1 MYTWGDNLRFRVK
14 RLTAM
19 GAMFVLGASTVC
31 WAGTMKN
38 PPPKKAIEQAESLSE
53 AFAYAAAVA
62 RPSVVSI
69 RAVTKVTTASH
80 WRNGRSQT
88 WSDLPFNDDFL
99 ERFFGGRIQP
109 HDFVQ
114 QGTASGVVV
123 SEDGYIL
130 TNNHVVDGADEL
142 EVTLN
147 DGRQISAKVVAT
159 DPPTDLAVIRIHA
172 DNLTPAQFGDS
183 DALKVGTWVLA
194 VGDPLGLNDTIT
206 AGIISAQG
214 RSNVRIA
221 AYEDFIQTDAAIN
234 PGNSGGPLINLSGAV
249 IGINTAIASRSGG
262 SEGLGFAIPINMAS
276 RIMQSLIAH
285 GHVAR
290 GYLGVLIQ
298 PLNKGLS
305 ESFGYKGTDGV
316 LIGDVTS
323 GGPGAAAGL
332 ETGDIVEKFD
342 GTEIHDVNQ
351 LRNLV
356 AGVEPNHDV
365 PLEVFRDG
373 HERTI
378 TVRVGTLPEQGTLAS
393 ASQKNE
399 GGDLGL
405 SVEDVGSQAAR
416 QFELP
421 DTEGALVTEVDATG
435 PAALAGIQAGDVI
448 VDVQGTKV
456 RNAREFREQVQHA
469 DLAQG
474 IRMVVKNAAGQRF
487 VFLQERQ

>member
-1 MYTWGDNLRFRVK
+1 MNTWGDKSRLRMQQ
-14 RLTAM
+14 LTVI
-19 GAMFVLGASTVC
+19 GAMFVVGGSTVC
-31 WAGTMKN
+31 AASTNKE

-69 RAVTKVTTASH
+69 RAVAKIAAASH
-80 WRNGRSQT
+80 WRDGRSPLR
-88 WSDLPFNDDFL
+88 SDLPFGDDLL
-99 ERFFGGRIQP
+99 ERFFGGRLRQ

-114 QGTASGVVV
+114 QGTASGVLV

-147 DGRQISAKVVAT
+147 DGRQVSAKVVAT
-159 DPPTDLAVIRIHA
+159 DPMTDLAVIRIQA
-172 DNLTPAQFGDS
+172 DGLTPAQFGDS

-194 VGDPLGLNDTIT
+194 VGDPLGLSDTIT

-234 PGNSGGPLINLSGAV
+234 PGNSGGPLINLNGAV

-305 ESFGYKGTDGV
+305 ESFGYQGADGV

-323 GGPGAAAGL
+323 DGPGAAAGL
-332 ETGDIVEKFD
+332 ETGDIITKFD
-342 GTEIHDVNQ
+342 GTSIHDVNQ

-356 AGVEPNHDV
+356 AGVEPNHEV
-365 PLEVFRDG
+365 PIEVFRRG
-373 HERTI
+373 HERTL
-378 TVRVGTLPEQGTLAS
+378 TVRVGTLPEQGASAS
-393 ASQKNE
+393 ASQRNE
-399 GGDLGL
+399 GNELGL
-405 SVEDVGSQAAR
+405 SVQDVGSQAAR
-416 QFELP
+416 QLDLT

-435 PAALAGIQAGDVI
+435 PAALAGIEVGDVI
-448 VDVQGTKV
+448 VDVLGTRV
-456 RNAREFREQVQHA
+456 RNAREFREQVRHV
-469 DLAQG
+469 DLDQG
-474 IRMVVKNAAGQRF
+474 VRLVVKNASGQRF
-487 VFLQERQ
+487 VFLQAHE